1 MRNKSILL
9 FVLLIV
15 AFVFL
20 LGFGLGNYF
29 GSTDVIAGKIL
40 KQSELDA
47 ESFLIEQQLID
58 TFGINCEISKSRLSA
73 LSEQLWKLGK
83 SLDSKQSIEKLGKNR
98 YDFLKRKYHLMQI
111 KTYSLYKNLE
121 DDCDKE
127 LDVILF
133 YFDKNNP
140 DSKEQGDILDKIAEN
155 FDARIFAIEF
165 DYAPEIKFLERF
177 YHINKAPAIVI
188 NFQDTL
194 TGVQD
199 YDVIEEI
206 LLKWKKE

>member
-1 MRNKSILL
+1 MRNKSIFL
-9 FVLLIV
+9 FVLMIV

-20 LGFGLGNYF
+20 LGLGLGNYF
-29 GSTDVIAGKIL
+29 GSIDAKAGKIL

-58 TFGINCEISKSRLSA
+58 TFGSNCDISKTRLSA
-73 LSEQLWKLGK
+73 LSEQLWQLGK
-83 SLDSKQSIEKLGKNR
+83 SLDSDSAREELGEEQYN
-98 YDFLKRKYHLMQI
+98 FLKRKYHLMQI

-121 DDCDKE
+121 NNCDKE
-127 LDVILF
+127 SDIILF
-133 YFDKNNP
+133 YFNKNNP
-140 DSKEQGDILDKIAEN
+140 ASKEQGDILDKIAEN

-165 DYAPEIKFLERF
+165 NYAPEIKFLER
-177 YHINKAPAIVI
+177 YYNIDKAPAIVI

-194 TGVQD
+194 IGVQD
-199 YDVIEEI
+199 FEVIEEI